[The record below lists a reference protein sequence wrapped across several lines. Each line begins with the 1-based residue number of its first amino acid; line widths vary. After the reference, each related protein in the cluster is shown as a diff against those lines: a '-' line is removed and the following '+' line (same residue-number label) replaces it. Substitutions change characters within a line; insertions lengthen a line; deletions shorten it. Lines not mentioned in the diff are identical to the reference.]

1 MRIPKDLGE
10 RRALYDDL
18 IRQCLA
24 SRMERYTFYSMLRN
38 YYLFGSQDA
47 SGCDY
52 NKILSTVETLKSF
65 IYAPDSA
72 RFSLHL
78 GATAPPKEIAKVP
91 ALVHELNDQWRMGK
105 NHLTFGMGVTWSM
118 VFGCMIFK
126 GLWKRGVFRSYLV
139 EPHQFGVLRE
149 DITELSDQEAFVQC
163 YSITKSNLESELE
176 NHPRKDEI
184 MALVHRGMATNG
196 EPGSDLEPGV
206 KRLLLAQGISL
217 TSGSGVGGSPVGGLT
232 GSNGPVY
239 DYTPKVDAELVD
251 MCELYV
257 WDDERDDY
265 QMITLVS
272 PNIVVYDRPQPG
284 VPGVPCF
291 VRLATEAN
299 LYDYFWGESFVAKLT
314 RLQDWRTRRVDE
326 ISVILAK
333 QANPPQSF
341 SGYGGITEEKMQA
354 FRSAGG
360 LVSTAMPG
368 AKVESMAPNMP
379 ANIFTELDNID
390 KMFDDQAGIG
400 HILQGKGEPG
410 VRSRGQADL
419 MARLGSARPKNRAI
433 VIEEACEDLATLGMR
448 CIQQHSKQRF
458 EVEGGGEQ
466 GTHLIFTSAQFT
478 NDFEVRVDAHSAS
491 PIFVEDRKADA
502 SMLLEARAI
511 DRETYLDMIDP
522 PGVQLLK
529 EKLKGIEAKE
539 AEQQKAAMAAEGAGK

>member
-1 MRIPKDLGE
+1 MKIPKDLGA
-10 RRALYDDL
+10 RRALYDEL
-18 IRQCLA
+18 IQQCTA
-24 SRMERYTFYSMLRN
+24 SRMERYSFYSMLRN

-47 SGCDY
+47 SGTAY

-78 GATAPPKEIAKVP
+78 GATAPKDEILKVP
-91 ALVHELNDQWRMGK
+91 LLVHELNDQWRMGK

-118 VFGCMIFK
+118 VFGCVLLK
-126 GLWKRGVFRSYLV
+126 GLWKRGIFRSYLV

-149 DITELSDQEAFVQC
+149 DVTEISDQEAFVHC
-163 YSITKSNLESELE
+163 YSTTKTNLASDLE
-176 NHPRKDEI
+176 NHPRRDEI
-184 MALVHRGMATNG
+184 MALVHKGMAANS
-196 EPGSDLEPGV
+196 EPGSTLEPGV
-206 KRLLLAQGISL
+206 QRLILAQGISL
-217 TSGSGVGGSPVGGLT
+217 TSGAGVGGAPVGGLT

-257 WDDERDDY
+257 WDDDANDY
-265 QMITLVS
+265 QMVTLVS
-272 PNIVVYDRPQPG
+272 PNIVVFDRPQPS
-284 VPGVPCF
+284 VPGMPSF

-314 RLQDWRTRRVDE
+314 RLQDWRARRVEE
-326 ISVILAK
+326 IAKILAK
-333 QANPPQSF
+333 QADPPQSF
-341 SGYGGITEEKMQA
+341 SGFGGITEEKMAA

-360 LVSTAMPG
+360 LVSTSMPG
-368 AKVESMAPNMP
+368 AKVDSHAPNMP

-433 VIEEACEDLATLGMR
+433 VIEEACEDLATLAMR
-448 CIQQHSKQRF
+448 SIQQHSKQRF
-458 EVEGGGEQ
+458 NTVGEANS
-466 GTHLIFTSAQFT
+466 HLIFTAAQFT

-491 PIFVEDRKADA
+491 PIFVEDRKSDA
-502 SMLLEARAI
+502 NMLLEARAI

-539 AEQQKAAMAAEGAGK
+539 AKQQQAAKAAEGAAK